1 MDQGQ
6 ESESERKEKFLKYLE
21 RSSNEVQNGD
31 FNITHIPAD
40 EAKSYK
46 LNKRDRSKPKMK
58 TLAGVSIL
66 QEKSS
71 KLEDKIEQLDLESD
85 PQNFLKMEDYDMSQ
99 INEYQRQL
107 NSHFDYEKLND
118 KALAPVDE
126 KALNDQFKKDSVQ
139 NKETVIKMVDRS
151 EKGLDWQ
158 NI

>member
-1 MDQGQ
+1 
-6 ESESERKEKFLKYLE
+6 
-21 RSSNEVQNGD
+21 
-31 FNITHIPAD
+31 
-40 EAKSYK
+40 
-46 LNKRDRSKPKMK
+46 
-58 TLAGVSIL
+58 L
-66 QEKSS
+66 QDKSS

-139 NKETVIKMVDRS
+139 NKETVIKMEDRS